1 MSDLRSTGGNRL
13 SRNGE
18 RLDTYGR
25 RDDGQ
30 KEKIVTRTDG
40 SKVDRYWGGPGKPD
54 GGRHDQHGHDWD
66 NRRTGEKGSR
76 PPKR

>member
-1 MSDLRSTGGNRL
+1 MSDIRNTGGNKL

-25 RDDGQ
+25 RSNGQ

-40 SKVDRYWGGPGKPD
+40 SKIDKYYGGRGKPD
-54 GGRHDQHGHDWD
+54 GSGHGHDWD
-66 NRRTGEKGSR
+66 NRKNGDKGSR
-76 PPKR
+76 QPNR

>member
-1 MSDLRSTGGNRL
+1 MSDVRNTGGNKL

-25 RDDGQ
+25 RSDDY

-40 SKVDRYWGGPGKPD
+40 SKVDKYWGGQRKPD
-54 GGRHDQHGHDWD
+54 GAGHGHEWNNKKD
-66 NRRTGEKGSR
+66 GEKGIR
-76 PPKR
+76 QPNR

>member
-1 MSDLRSTGGNRL
+1 MSDVRNTGGNRL

-30 KEKIVTRTDG
+30 KQKIVTHTDG
-40 SKVDRYWGGPGKPD
+40 SKVDRYWGGRDKPD
-54 GGRHDQHGHDWD
+54 GAGHGHTWD
-66 NRRTGEKGSR
+66 NKKTGEKGSR
-76 PPKR
+76 QPKR

>member
-1 MSDLRSTGGNRL
+1 MSTLRNTGGNRL

-25 RDDGQ
+25 RSDGQ

-40 SKVDRYWGGPGKPD
+40 SKVDRYFGGQRKPD
-54 GGRHDQHGHDWD
+54 GEGHGHAW
-66 NRRTGEKGSR
+66 NNKKTGEKGSR